1 MKKLIF
7 VFLILILASCN
18 TQKKYSDFDYSYS
31 RSGGFAPIYE
41 NLLIKGNKA
50 HYSFEGQ
57 GKDIKED
64 FQISNEDL
72 KNIETVISN
81 NNFRTIQED
90 YKKIYDHISTTI
102 NVKNGANSAT
112 KSDAAFIIEKDKK
125 RWDEVS
131 SVFQQIIKSNIKIA
145 DSKK

>member
-7 VFLILILASCN
+7 VFLLFILANCS
-18 TQKKYSDFDYSYS
+18 TQEKYSDFDYSYS

-57 GKDIKED
+57 GKNIKKD
-64 FQISNEDL
+64 FRISTEDL
-72 KNIETVISN
+72 QNIKSAIAQ

-90 YKKIYDHISTTI
+90 YKKMYDNVSTTI
-102 NVKNGANSAT
+102 NVKNGDNSSS
-112 KSDAAFIIEKDKK
+112 KSDASFIMKKDIP
-125 RWDEVS
+125 RWDAVVS
-131 SVFQQIIKSNIKIA
+131 TFQEIINANAKMATSEK
-145 DSKK
+145 